1 MLNKSPWCSAL
12 CGSTGACIMCNTTVK
27 DGDLHLAWYHD
38 GKPNIF
44 GPGLHNLCCLW
55 SEHRTISA
63 ASNYIEHGPLFIITV
78 PQGMLGYGVE
88 KGVPILLCPGLH
100 MFEPPDVFL
109 RFVNT
114 RLQILQLPECV
125 QGSSDY
131 VPLVVRANISYHV
144 KDPLKLIQTVQDQQ
158 AAQVITEVSSA
169 AIAAII
175 RSSTLGDMAIASK
188 VDGAGNQ
195 IEGET
200 FHEKLH
206 TKFMSQVGQH
216 LITTTGIE
224 VSNINIEQLRIKDM
238 NLAALISA
246 QAVKI
251 SELEA
256 QHKTL
261 KKEGEVK
268 RQQAEIEKDVAEEQA
283 ESDYIVTVKRAEA
296 AKLKTLCEAEANAK
310 SIQLKNDAEIEAY
323 IQRSIA
329 EAEHAERMDTSSLH
343 QELALVKA
351 RMDPQVKALNG
362 MKEIAYIPHLPAIV
376 P

>member
-63 ASNYIEHGPLFIITV
+63 ASNHIEHGPVFIITV

-88 KGVPILLCPGLH
+88 KGFPVLLSPGLH

-114 RLQILQLPECV
+114 RLQILQLPQCV
-125 QGSSDY
+125 QESSDY
-131 VPLVVRANISYHV
+131 VPLVVRANISCHV

-195 IEGET
+195 VEGET

-206 TKFMSQVGQH
+206 TKFMSQVGKH
-216 LITTTGIE
+216 LRTMTGIE

-268 RQQAEIEKDVAEEQA
+268 RQQAEIEKDV
-283 ESDYIVTVKRAEA
+283 
-296 AKLKTLCEAEANAK
+296 
-310 SIQLKNDAEIEAY
+310 
-323 IQRSIA
+323 
-329 EAEHAERMDTSSLH
+329 
-343 QELALVKA
+343 
-351 RMDPQVKALNG
+351 
-362 MKEIAYIPHLPAIV
+362 
-376 P
+376 